1 MPRFALTGGIAEGK
15 TTVLGMFQR
24 LGIATLSSDAVVAR
38 LLSPGTELWQQI
50 VEQFGQ
56 TIVNADGTLSRP
68 RLAEVAF
75 GNPLQRRVL
84 NRLVHPAVVAEIR
97 REAEPQTSAL
107 LLIEVPL
114 LIEVAW
120 QGWFDGILVVQA
132 TPHLQYQRLRAR
144 GIPEPLITAML
155 ASQLPTRAKV
165 PFADWVIRT
174 DCSLEQTVRQV
185 ERIGAVLMEG
195 GGVYSQS

>member
-1 MPRFALTGGIAEGK
+1 MQRFALTGGIAEGK

-24 LGIATLSSDAVVAR
+24 LGVATLSSDEVVAR
-38 LLSPGTELWQQI
+38 LLCPGTELWQQL
-50 VEQFGQ
+50 VERFGQ

-68 RLAEVAF
+68 RLAELAF
-75 GNPLQRRVL
+75 GNPSNRRVL

-97 REAEPQTSAL
+97 REAEQPTSAP

-114 LIEVAW
+114 LVEVAW

-132 TPHLQYQRLRAR
+132 TPRLQYQRLLAR
-144 GIPEPLITAML
+144 GIPEPLITALL

-174 DCSLEQTVRQV
+174 HCSLERTARQV
-185 ERIGAVLMEG
+185 ERIGAFLMG
-195 GGVYSQS
+195 AGGVYSQS